1 MQNDKDNNSGHAQN
15 GERGIFGSLILLTLP
30 WLSLQRDILGVIK
43 KGLEEH
49 KKEDIYFK
57 PIQHLV
63 HELHALMMVLDR
75 SRKLRSHFDD
85 DLEKKLVD
93 EFTQLFKKVVAGSVN
108 FIEVQE
114 IILAGISD
122 VLSKL
127 KDGNKPTKSHT
138 TTN

>member
-1 MQNDKDNNSGHAQN
+1 MPNDKDNNSGHAQN

-63 HELHALMMVLDR
+63 HELHALMMVSWIGR
-75 SRKLRSHFDD
+75 ES
-85 DLEKKLVD
+85 
-93 EFTQLFKKVVAGSVN
+93 
-108 FIEVQE
+108 
-114 IILAGISD
+114 
-122 VLSKL
+122 
-127 KDGNKPTKSHT
+127 
-138 TTN
+138 

>member
-1 MQNDKDNNSGHAQN
+1 M
-15 GERGIFGSLILLTLP
+15 
-30 WLSLQRDILGVIK
+30 
-43 KGLEEH
+43 EEH

-63 HELHALMMVLDR
+63 HELHALMMVFDR

-114 IILAGISD
+114 IILARISD
-122 VLSKL
+122 VLCKL
-127 KDGNKPTKSHT
+127 KNGNKPTKSHT